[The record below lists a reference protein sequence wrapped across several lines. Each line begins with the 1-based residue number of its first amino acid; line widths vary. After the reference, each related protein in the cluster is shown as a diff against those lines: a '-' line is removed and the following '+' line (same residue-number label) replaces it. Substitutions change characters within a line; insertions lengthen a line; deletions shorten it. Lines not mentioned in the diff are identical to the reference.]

1 MGVSLRDYEAIL
13 IADPDL
19 NEEGLTQL
27 KTHFSDMVTR
37 HGGKVQDTSV
47 LGRRK
52 LSYRIGKYSEGNYL
66 QVKMQLPPA
75 AIDPL
80 RRTAHLIEQ
89 VVRLMVVTGNNS
101 SIVEG
106 V

>member
-1 MGVSLRDYEAIL
+1 MREYDAVL
-13 IADPDL
+13 IADPGL

-27 KTHFSDMVTR
+27 KAHFNDMVSR
-37 HGGKVQDTSV
+37 HGGRVQETSV

-66 QVKMQLPPA
+66 QIKLQMPPA
-75 AIDPL
+75 SIEAL
-80 RRTAHLIEQ
+80 KRTAHLIEP
-89 VVRLMVVTGNNS
+89 VVRLMVVLNNAGKG
-101 SIVEG
+101 G